1 MYHLFLKRLI
11 DFVGSF
17 ILLILFSPIILI
29 TTLLLLYIN
38 HGEPF
43 FIQIRPGYKT
53 KPFKIIKFK
62 TMRDLMDNNG
72 ILLPDEQRL
81 TKIGKLIRSLS
92 IDELL
97 QLINILKG
105 EMSLVGPRPLLTQ
118 YIPLYNSLQRRRH
131 NVKPGITGLAQVNGR
146 NSINWEEKFKFDIQ
160 YVENISLILDI
171 KILYLTIINVITRK
185 NINNIDNLP
194 MKEFKGTIE

>member
-1 MYHLFLKRLI
+1 MYHFFLKRLI
-11 DFVGSF
+11 EFVGSL

-38 HGEPF
+38 NGQPF

-97 QLINILKG
+97 QLINVLKG

-118 YIPLYNSLQRRRH
+118 YLPLYNSLQRRRH
-131 NVKPGITGLAQVNGR
+131 NVKPGITGWAQIHGR
-146 NSINWEEKFKFDIQ
+146 NALQFNERFKLDVW
-160 YVENISLILDI
+160 YVDNISLKLDLLIFYKTII
-171 KILYLTIINVITRK
+171 KIFRSENVLMQDPNKITDIN
-185 NINNIDNLP
+185 
-194 MKEFKGTIE
+194 

>member
-1 MYHLFLKRLI
+1 MYHFFLKRLI
-11 DFVGSF
+11 DFVGSL

-38 HGEPF
+38 NGEPF

-97 QLINILKG
+97 QLINVLKG

-118 YIPLYNSLQRRRH
+118 YLPLYNSLQRRRH

-146 NSINWEEKFKFDIQ
+146 NSINWEEKFKFDIE

-171 KILYLTIINVITRK
+171 KILYLTIINVISRK
-185 NINNIDNLP
+185 NINNIDKLSVE
-194 MKEFKGTIE
+194 EFKGTIE

>member
-1 MYHLFLKRLI
+1 MYHFFFKRLI
-11 DFVGSF
+11 DFVGSL
-17 ILLILFSPIILI
+17 ILLILFSPIIFI

-38 HGEPF
+38 NGEPF

-97 QLINILKG
+97 QLINVLKG

-118 YIPLYNSLQRRRH
+118 YLPLYNSLQRRRH

-146 NSINWEEKFKFDIQ
+146 NAINWEEKFKFDIE

-171 KILYLTIINVITRK
+171 KILYLTIINVISRK
-185 NINNIDNLP
+185 NINNIDKLSVE
-194 MKEFKGTIE
+194 EFKGTIE

>member
-1 MYHLFLKRLI
+1 MYHFLFKRLI
-11 DFVGSF
+11 DFVGSL
-17 ILLILFSPIILI
+17 ILLILFSPIIFI

-38 HGEPF
+38 NGEPF

-97 QLINILKG
+97 QLINVLKG

-118 YIPLYNSLQRRRH
+118 YLPLYNSLQRRRH

-146 NSINWEEKFKFDIQ
+146 NAINWEEKFKFDIE

-171 KILYLTIINVITRK
+171 KILYLTIINVISRK
-185 NINNIDNLP
+185 NINNINKLSVE
-194 MKEFKGTIE
+194 EFKGTIE

>member
-1 MYHLFLKRLI
+1 MYHFFFKRLI
-11 DFVGSF
+11 DFVGSL

-38 HGEPF
+38 NGEPF

-97 QLINILKG
+97 QLINVLKG

-118 YIPLYNSLQRRRH
+118 YLPLYNSLQRRRH

-146 NSINWEEKFKFDIQ
+146 NSINWEEKFKFDIE

-171 KILYLTIINVITRK
+171 KILYLTIINVISRK
-185 NINNIDNLP
+185 NINNIDKLSVE
-194 MKEFKGTIE
+194 EFKGTIE

>member
-1 MYHLFLKRLI
+1 MYHFLFKRLI
-11 DFVGSF
+11 DFVGSL
-17 ILLILFSPIILI
+17 ILLILFSPIIFI
-29 TTLLLLYIN
+29 TTLLLLTVN
-38 HGEPF
+38 KGEPF

-62 TMRDLMDNNG
+62 TMRDLMDKNG

-97 QLINILKG
+97 QLINVLKG

-118 YIPLYNSLQRRRH
+118 YLPLYNSFQVRRH
-131 NVKPGITGLAQVNGR
+131 SVKPGITGLAQVNGR
-146 NSINWEEKFKFDIQ
+146 NAINWEEKFKFDIE
-160 YVENISLILDI
+160 YVENISLKLDI

-194 MKEFKGTIE
+194 MKEFKGTIK

>member
-1 MYHLFLKRLI
+1 
-11 DFVGSF
+11 
-17 ILLILFSPIILI
+17 
-29 TTLLLLYIN
+29 
-38 HGEPF
+38 
-43 FIQIRPGYKT
+43 
-53 KPFKIIKFK
+53 
-62 TMRDLMDNNG
+62 MRDLMDKNG

-97 QLINILKG
+97 QLINVLKG

-118 YIPLYNSLQRRRH
+118 YLPLYNSFQLRRH

-146 NSINWEEKFKFDIQ
+146 NAINWEEKFKFDIE
-160 YVENISLILDI
+160 YVENISLKLDI

>member
-1 MYHLFLKRLI
+1 MYHFFFKRLI
-11 DFVGSF
+11 DFVGSL
-17 ILLILFSPIILI
+17 ILLILFSPIIFI
-29 TTLLLLYIN
+29 TTLLLLTVN
-38 HGEPF
+38 KGEPF

-97 QLINILKG
+97 QLINVLKG

-118 YIPLYNSLQRRRH
+118 YLPLYNSLQRKRH

-146 NSINWEEKFKFDIQ
+146 NAINWEEKFKFDIE

-171 KILYLTIINVITRK
+171 KILYLTIINVIIRK

-194 MKEFKGTIE
+194 MKEFKGSIE

>member
-1 MYHLFLKRLI
+1 MYYFFFKILI
-11 DFVGSF
+11 DFVGSL
-17 ILLILFSPIILI
+17 ILLILFSPIIFI
-29 TTLLLLYIN
+29 TTLLLLTVN
-38 HGEPF
+38 KGEPF

-62 TMRDLMDNNG
+62 TMRDLMDKNG

-97 QLINILKG
+97 QLINVLKG

-118 YIPLYNSLQRRRH
+118 YLPLYNSFQLRRH

-146 NSINWEEKFKFDIQ
+146 NAINWEEKFKFDIE
-160 YVENISLILDI
+160 YVENISLKLDI

>member
-1 MYHLFLKRLI
+1 MIF
-11 DFVGSF
+11 
-17 ILLILFSPIILI
+17 FSPIIFI
-29 TTLLLLYIN
+29 TILLLLIIN
-38 HGEPF
+38 RGEPF
-43 FIQIRPGYKT
+43 FIQLRPGYKA

-62 TMRDLMDNNG
+62 TMRDLMDENG
-72 ILLPDEQRL
+72 ILLPDEKRL

-97 QLINILKG
+97 QLINVLKG

-118 YIPLYNSLQRRRH
+118 YLPLYNSFQLRRH

-146 NSINWEEKFKFDIQ
+146 NSINWEEKFKFDIE
-160 YVENISLILDI
+160 YVDNISVILDI
-171 KILYLTIINVITRK
+171 KIIYLTIINVIGRK

>member
-1 MYHLFLKRLI
+1 MYHFFFKRLI
-11 DFVGSF
+11 DFVGSL
-17 ILLILFSPIILI
+17 ILLILFSPIIFI

-38 HGEPF
+38 NGEPF

-62 TMRDLMDNNG
+62 TMRDLMDKNG

-97 QLINILKG
+97 QLINVLKG

-118 YIPLYNSLQRRRH
+118 YLPLYNSFQLRRH

-146 NSINWEEKFKFDIQ
+146 NAINWEEKFKFDIE
-160 YVENISLILDI
+160 YVENISLKLDI

-185 NINNIDNLP
+185 NINNSDNLP

>member
-1 MYHLFLKRLI
+1 MYHFFFKRLI
-11 DFVGSF
+11 DFVGSL
-17 ILLILFSPIILI
+17 ILLILFSPIIFI

-38 HGEPF
+38 NGEPF

-81 TKIGKLIRSLS
+81 TKIGRLIRSLS

-97 QLINILKG
+97 QLINVLKG

-118 YIPLYNSLQRRRH
+118 YLPLYNSLQRRRH

-146 NSINWEEKFKFDIQ
+146 NSINWEEKFKFDIE

-171 KILYLTIINVITRK
+171 KILYLTIINVISRK
-185 NINNIDNLP
+185 NINNIDKLSVE
-194 MKEFKGTIE
+194 EFKGTIE

>member
-1 MYHLFLKRLI
+1 MYQFFYKRFI

-17 ILLILFSPIILI
+17 ILLIFFSPIIFI
-29 TTLLLLYIN
+29 TILLLLIIN
-38 HGEPF
+38 RGEPF
-43 FIQIRPGYKT
+43 FIQLRPGYRGKS
-53 KPFKIIKFK
+53 FKIIKFK
-62 TMRDLMDNNG
+62 TMRDLMDENG
-72 ILLPDEQRL
+72 ILLPDEKRL

-97 QLINILKG
+97 QLINVLKG

-118 YIPLYNSLQRRRH
+118 YLPLYNSFQLRRH

-146 NSINWEEKFKFDIQ
+146 NSINWEEKFKLDIE
-160 YVENISLILDI
+160 YVDNISLILDI
-171 KILYLTIINVITRK
+171 KIIYLTIINVIGRK

>member
-1 MYHLFLKRLI
+1 MYHFFFKRLI
-11 DFVGSF
+11 DFVGSL
-17 ILLILFSPIILI
+17 ILLILFSPIIFI

-38 HGEPF
+38 NGEPF

-97 QLINILKG
+97 QLINVLKG

-118 YIPLYNSLQRRRH
+118 YLPLYNSLQRRRH

-146 NSINWEEKFKFDIQ
+146 NSINWEEKFKFDIE

-171 KILYLTIINVITRK
+171 KILYLTIINVISRK
-185 NINNIDNLP
+185 NINNIDKLSVE
-194 MKEFKGTIE
+194 EFKGTIE

>member
-1 MYHLFLKRLI
+1 MYHFFFKRLI
-11 DFVGSF
+11 DFVGSL

-38 HGEPF
+38 NGEPF

-97 QLINILKG
+97 QLINVFKG

-118 YIPLYNSLQRRRH
+118 YLPLYNSLQRRRH

-146 NSINWEEKFKFDIQ
+146 NSINWEEKFKFDIE

-171 KILYLTIINVITRK
+171 KIFYLTIINVISRK
-185 NINNIDNLP
+185 NINNID
-194 MKEFKGTIE
+194 KFSVEEFKGTIE

>member
-1 MYHLFLKRLI
+1 MLTVNK
-11 DFVGSF
+11 
-17 ILLILFSPIILI
+17 
-29 TTLLLLYIN
+29 
-38 HGEPF
+38 GEPF

-62 TMRDLMDNNG
+62 TMRDLMDKNG

-97 QLINILKG
+97 QLINVLKG

-118 YIPLYNSLQRRRH
+118 YLPLYNSLQRRRH

-146 NSINWEEKFKFDIQ
+146 NSINWEEKFKFDIE

-171 KILYLTIINVITRK
+171 KILYLTIINVISRK
-185 NINNIDNLP
+185 NINNIDKLSVE
-194 MKEFKGTIE
+194 EFKGTIE

>member
-1 MYHLFLKRLI
+1 MYQFFFKRLI
-11 DFVGSF
+11 DFIGSF
-17 ILLILFSPIILI
+17 ILLIFFSPIIFI
-29 TTLLLLYIN
+29 TILLLLIIN
-38 HGEPF
+38 RGEPF
-43 FIQIRPGYKT
+43 FIQLRPGYKA

-62 TMRDLMDNNG
+62 TMRDLMDENG
-72 ILLPDEQRL
+72 ILLPDEKRL
-81 TKIGKLIRSLS
+81 TKIGKLVRSLS

-118 YIPLYNSLQRRRH
+118 YLPLYNSFQLRRH

-160 YVENISLILDI
+160 YVDNISLILDI
-171 KILYLTIINVITRK
+171 KILFLTIINVISRK

>member
-1 MYHLFLKRLI
+1 
-11 DFVGSF
+11 
-17 ILLILFSPIILI
+17 LLI
-29 TTLLLLYIN
+29 IN
-38 HGEPF
+38 RGEPF
-43 FIQIRPGYKT
+43 FIQLRPGYKA

-62 TMRDLMDNNG
+62 TMRDLMDENG
-72 ILLPDEQRL
+72 ILLPDEKRL

-97 QLINILKG
+97 QLINVLKG

-118 YIPLYNSLQRRRH
+118 YLPLYNSFQLRRH

-146 NSINWEEKFKFDIQ
+146 NSINWEEKFKFDIE
-160 YVENISLILDI
+160 YVDNISVILDI
-171 KILYLTIINVITRK
+171 KIIYLTIINVIGRK

>member
-1 MYHLFLKRLI
+1 MYHFFFKRLI
-11 DFVGSF
+11 DFVGSL
-17 ILLILFSPIILI
+17 ILLILFSPIIFI
-29 TTLLLLYIN
+29 TTLLLLTVN
-38 HGEPF
+38 KGEPF

-97 QLINILKG
+97 QLINVLKG

-118 YIPLYNSLQRRRH
+118 YLPLYNSFQLRRH

-146 NSINWEEKFKFDIQ
+146 NAINWEEKFKFDIE
-160 YVENISLILDI
+160 YVENISLKLDI

>member
-1 MYHLFLKRLI
+1 MYHFFFKRLI
-11 DFVGSF
+11 DFVGSL
-17 ILLILFSPIILI
+17 ILLILFSPIIFI
-29 TTLLLLYIN
+29 TTLILLTIN
-38 HGEPF
+38 KGEPF
-43 FIQIRPGYKT
+43 FIQLRPGYRGKS
-53 KPFKIIKFK
+53 FKIIKFK
-62 TMRDLMDNNG
+62 TMRDLMDKNG
-72 ILLPDEQRL
+72 ILLPDEKRL

-97 QLINILKG
+97 QLINVLKG

-118 YIPLYNSLQRRRH
+118 YLPLYNSFQLRRH

-146 NSINWEEKFKFDIQ
+146 NSINWEEKFKFDIE
-160 YVENISLILDI
+160 YVDNISLILDI